1 MPSIKLP
8 PSEAIDDLYR
18 AILSLRNEDE
28 CHLFF
33 GDLFTRQELSLFSQ
47 RLQVARMLS
56 DGCTYGAVRSQLS
69 TSSCTITRVNT
80 NLQFGTGGYQLI
92 LERLNTA
99 GTQTD
104 EQEPS
109 LR

>member
-18 AILSLRNEDE
+18 AILSLRSEDE

-56 DGCTYGAVRSQLS
+56 DGWHLRRCALAAVNQQLYHHA
-69 TSSCTITRVNT
+69 CQHKPAIR
-80 NLQFGTGGYQLI
+80 YR
-92 LERLNTA
+92 RLSA
-99 GTQTD
+99 H
-104 EQEPS
+104 S
-109 LR
+109 

>member
-18 AILSLRNEDE
+18 AILSLRSEDE

-56 DGCTYGAVRSQLS
+56 DGCTYGAVLAAVNQQLYHHA
-69 TSSCTITRVNT
+69 CQHKPAIR
-80 NLQFGTGGYQLI
+80 YR
-92 LERLNTA
+92 RLSA
-99 GTQTD
+99 H
-104 EQEPS
+104 S
-109 LR
+109 

>member
-47 RLQVARMLS
+47 RLQVARTALCARS
-56 DGCTYGAVRSQLS
+56 CQPAVVPS
-69 TSSCTITRVNT
+69 RVS
-80 NLQFGTGGYQLI
+80 
-92 LERLNTA
+92 
-99 GTQTD
+99 TQTCNSV
-104 EQEPS
+104 PAAIS
-109 LR
+109 SFLNG